1 VSVHEPTGNTP
12 DSVNTEDA
20 TLPVHAQSRE
30 VERAVL
36 DGELVTEPPEP
47 VYERPRMSRLA
58 SWWLRSPRVP
68 SYLKDRRQATQAGKD
83 LLAAILRSPLRYLGA
98 VVRGIVA
105 AARWWRQWVTVR
117 DYREAAEQA
126 EKLADKFAEI
136 RALTLFR
143 WKVTGAVTVAVAAAL
158 LVADLVYGPR
168 ALWIA
173 AGVVSVALA
182 VLGRRREGSPGRKAV
197 LAGPRTL
204 TWTMDPQILVDA
216 FRDAKLIGKDE
227 TLRLVDRATRV
238 GDGWAIT
245 VDLPATR
252 KAADV
257 IKNREALASA
267 LAVDEVQLIV
277 ERVRGNGGH
286 AGRVAMWVADQDPY
300 ASPPVRTPLLPVER
314 WDAWRPVPF
323 GRDACNRRVDL
334 PLVWTSLLV
343 GAIPRQG
350 KTFAARLAAAGLILD
365 PHTRLYVADF
375 KAGKD
380 WDAAAAVAHR
390 FASGDESEHV
400 RMLIG
405 WLVELISEVQDR
417 YRRMRELDDSIC
429 PESKVTPAMSRDPSL
444 NMPITA
450 IFIDE
455 VQVPLED
462 RTPVTV
468 EGKKLTAGEYVGELL
483 TWLAKKG
490 PAAGIV
496 LVLATQ
502 RPDSKTIP
510 SGLRAVLGSRFALRV
525 MDWRDSNIILGEQM
539 NTRGYD
545 SSRLLASHKGVGILR
560 PDGDSQAGA
569 DVLAVMVRTYY
580 MPNEDWQTI
589 CQRGRALREAEGTLT
604 GHAAGQET
612 TPVPDHAA
620 AVKAIGAGNAPGRVD
635 WRARELPEPLASV
648 VDYLGNA
655 LEPDGRE
662 FVPTAELTEALDVE
676 ATTLAQQM
684 SELGCQP
691 TRYRIP
697 TEDGETRRV
706 RGYLTAEIR
715 AAIERVSADEISSSG
730 DADGDRP

>member
-1 VSVHEPTGNTP
+1 MLRAPWRAVTAVARG
-12 DSVNTEDA
+12 V
-20 TLPVHAQSRE
+20 VHAA
-30 VERAVL
+30 RAWRRWV
-36 DGELVTEPPEP
+36 
-47 VYERPRMSRLA
+47 
-58 SWWLRSPRVP
+58 RVH
-68 SYLKDRRQATQAGKD
+68 
-83 LLAAILRSPLRYLGA
+83 
-98 VVRGIVA
+98 
-105 AARWWRQWVTVR
+105 

-126 EKLADKFAEI
+126 EKLADKFVEI

-143 WKVTGAVTVAVAAAL
+143 WKVTVTVLGASGIGAAIA
-158 LVADLVYGPR
+158 ASIYGPR
-168 ALWIA
+168 VWWVL
-173 AGVVSVALA
+173 GGALA
-182 VLGRRREGSPGRKAV
+182 AVLAWTGRRRDGAPGRTAV
-197 LAGPRTL
+197 LAGPRSL
-204 TWTMDPQILVDA
+204 TWTMDPQVLVDA

-227 TLRLVDRATRV
+227 TLRLVERASRV

-277 ERVRGNGGH
+277 ERVRGNSGH

-300 ASPPVRTPLLPVER
+300 ASPPVRTPLLAAER
-314 WDAWRPVPF
+314 WDAWQPVPF
-323 GRDACNRRVDL
+323 GRDARNRRIDL

-365 PHTRLYVADF
+365 PYTRLLVADF

-380 WDAAAAVAHR
+380 WDAAALVAHR
-390 FASGDESEHV
+390 FMSGDESEHV
-400 RMLIG
+400 LTLIG
-405 WLVELISEVQDR
+405 WLVELVSEVQSR
-417 YRRMRELDDSIC
+417 YRRMRQLDNTIC
-429 PESKVTPAMSRDPSL
+429 PESKVTPAMSRDRTL
-444 NMPITA
+444 NMPIAA

-468 EGKKLTAGEYVGELL
+468 QDKKLTAGEYVGELL

-525 MDWRDSNIILGEQM
+525 MDWRDSNIVLGEQM

-560 PDGDSQAGA
+560 PDGETQAGA
-569 DVLAVMVRTYY
+569 DVLALTVRTYY
-580 MPNEDWQTI
+580 MPNEDWHEL
-589 CQRGRALREAEGTLT
+589 CRRGR
-604 GHAAGQET
+604 
-612 TPVPDHAA
+612 
-620 AVKAIGAGNAPGRVD
+620 
-635 WRARELPEPLASV
+635 
-648 VDYLGNA
+648 
-655 LEPDGRE
+655 
-662 FVPTAELTEALDVE
+662 
-676 ATTLAQQM
+676 
-684 SELGCQP
+684 
-691 TRYRIP
+691 
-697 TEDGETRRV
+697 
-706 RGYLTAEIR
+706 
-715 AAIERVSADEISSSG
+715 
-730 DADGDRP
+730 

>member
-1 VSVHEPTGNTP
+1 
-12 DSVNTEDA
+12 VNTKDA

-36 DGELVTEPPEP
+36 DGELVAEPPEP

-68 SYLKDRRQATQAGKD
+68 RYLKDRRQATQAGKD
-83 LLAAILRSPLRYLGA
+83 LLAAVLRSPLRYMGA

-143 WKVTGAVTVAVAAAL
+143 WKVTAAVAVAVSAAL

-173 AGVVSVALA
+173 GGGVSAALA
-182 VLGRRREGSPGRKAV
+182 ILGRRREGSPGRTAV

-227 TLRLVDRATRV
+227 TLRLVERATRV

-323 GRDACNRRVDL
+323 GRDARNRRVDL

-380 WDAAAAVAHR
+380 WDAAETVAHR
-390 FASGDESEHV
+390 FMSGDESEHV

-417 YRRMRELDDSIC
+417 YRRMRGLDDSIC

-462 RTPVTV
+462 RSPVTV

-560 PDGDSQAGA
+560 PDGDSEAGG

-580 MPNEDWQTI
+580 MPNVDWQTI

-612 TPVPDHAA
+612 TPVPDHSA
-620 AVKAIGAGNAPGRVD
+620 AVKAIGAGNASGRAD

-676 ATTLAQQM
+676 AITLAQQM

-706 RGYLTAEIR
+706 RGYLTAEVR
-715 AAIERVSADEISSSG
+715 RAIERVVAGEISPHADANG
-730 DADGDRP
+730 D